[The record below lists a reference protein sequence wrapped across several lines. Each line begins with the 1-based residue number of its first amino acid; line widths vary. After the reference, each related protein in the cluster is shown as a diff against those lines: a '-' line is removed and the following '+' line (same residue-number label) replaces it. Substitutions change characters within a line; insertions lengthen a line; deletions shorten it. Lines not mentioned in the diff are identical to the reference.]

1 MVICI
6 NQKSSIL
13 ITFTTIKI
21 HSTKI
26 IITLIYLIGSILLTS
41 YLTLSFKAVER
52 FNIPVFQ
59 AIVFNYLTCVVT
71 GSIVNGSFPI
81 NGEALQQPWFK
92 WALVMGMLFI
102 SLFNVIG
109 YTAQKIGVAV
119 ASVANKLSLVIPFAF
134 SIYLY
139 NEQATW
145 LKITGIVIALIA
157 VVFTCWPNTKAQGHE
172 RKQLGMLPIL
182 LPAILFVGSGM
193 LDTLVKYVQQ
203 TYLDESNNNA
213 YLISCFAVAGIVG
226 SIILIAVVASGKQQ
240 FNPRSIIAGIII
252 GIPNYFSIW
261 CLVNVL
267 KVYEGNSSAIIP
279 INNMGI
285 VLFSSIMAA
294 LIFRERLST
303 INWIG
308 IFLAL
313 GAIALIA
320 FG

>member
-1 MVICI
+1 M
-6 NQKSSIL
+6 
-13 ITFTTIKI
+13 
-21 HSTKI
+21 
-26 IITLIYLIGSILLTS
+26 LTS

-52 FNIPVFQ
+52 FKIPVFQ

-71 GSIVNGSFPI
+71 GSVVNGSFPI
-81 NGEALQQPWFK
+81 NGASLGEPWFK
-92 WALVMGMLFI
+92 WALVMGVLFI

-139 NEQATW
+139 NEQTTG
-145 LKITGIVIALIA
+145 LKIAGIVIALAA
-157 VVFTCWPNTKAQGHE
+157 VVLTCWPKNQQQETE
-172 RKQLGMLPIL
+172 RKHMGMLPIL

-193 LDTLVKYVQQ
+193 LDTLVKYVEQ
-203 TYLDESNNNA
+203 TYLNESNNNA
-213 YLISCFAVAGIVG
+213 YLISCFGVAGLIGSLLLIV
-226 SIILIAVVASGKQQ
+226 AVVTGRQQ

-267 KVYEGNSSAIIP
+267 KQYQGNSSAIIP

-285 VLFSSIMAA
+285 VLLSSVVAA
-294 LIFRERLST
+294 IIFKERLSV
-303 INWIG
+303 INWLG
-308 IFLAL
+308 ILLSL

>member
-1 MVICI
+1 
-6 NQKSSIL
+6 
-13 ITFTTIKI
+13 
-21 HSTKI
+21 
-26 IITLIYLIGSILLTS
+26 LIYLIGSILLTS

-81 NGEALQQPWFK
+81 NGEAVQQPWFK

-109 YTAQKIGVAV
+109 YTAQKLGVAV

-145 LKITGIVIALIA
+145 LKITGIVIALVA
-157 VVFTCWPNTKAQGHE
+157 VVFTCWPKNQKEENE
-172 RKQLGMLPIL
+172 RKSLGLLPII

-213 YLISCFAVAGIVG
+213 YLISCFGVAGVTG
-226 SIILIAVVASGKQQ
+226 SILLIAAIATGKQK
-240 FNPRSIIAGIII
+240 FNPRSIIAGILI

-267 KVYEGNSSAIIP
+267 KEYEGNSSAIIP

-294 LIFRERLST
+294 ILFKEKLSA
-303 INWIG
+303 INWVG
-308 IFLAL
+308 ILLAL

>member
-1 MVICI
+1 M
-6 NQKSSIL
+6 
-13 ITFTTIKI
+13 
-21 HSTKI
+21 
-26 IITLIYLIGSILLTS
+26 IYLIGSIILTS

-52 FNIPVFQ
+52 FKIPVFQ
-59 AIVFNYLTCVVT
+59 AIVFNYLTCVIT
-71 GSIVNGSFPI
+71 GSVVNGSFPI
-81 NGEALQQPWFK
+81 TGASFQEPWFK

-102 SLFNVIG
+102 TLFNVIG

-139 NEQATW
+139 NEQTTG
-145 LKITGIVIALIA
+145 LKIAGIVIALAA
-157 VVFTCWPNTKAQGHE
+157 VILTCWPKTQHQEIE
-172 RKQLGMLPIL
+172 RKHLGMLPIL

-193 LDTLVKYVQQ
+193 LDTLVKYVEQ
-203 TYLDESNNNA
+203 TYLNESNNNA
-213 YLISCFAVAGIVG
+213 YLISCFGVAGLIGSMLLIV
-226 SIILIAVVASGKQQ
+226 AVVTGKQQ

-267 KVYEGNSSAIIP
+267 KQYQGSSSAIIP

-285 VLFSSIMAA
+285 VLLSSVLAA
-294 LIFRERLST
+294 IIFKERLSV
-303 INWIG
+303 INWMG
-308 IFLAL
+308 ILLSL